1 MYGLTIVGFENN
13 NDIEKNKNENKIL
26 INLYSYIYMN
36 INLEHYII
44 IIIIFAFIYLK
55 YESSCNKRTIEK
67 MSSTDDKVA
76 AAKATN
82 DIKAEINKIYKE
94 DIEHIRN
101 LAEMST
107 ILQTKDGLIIPN
119 NVIIKGNL
127 TLDSIFSHV
136 QPGSIF
142 AYNGTVAPSSWAI
155 CDGQN
160 GTPDLRGRFITGH
173 TKSITEINNKGGEN
187 KHKLS
192 IKELA
197 SHDHKII
204 NDGNHRHSFNL
215 SENEDGSS
223 DDDFQSMTKSN
234 PSKTTSGAGSHNHGG
249 STGYVGSNYSYEN
262 RPPYYVLMYIMK
274 K

>member
-1 MYGLTIVGFENN
+1 
-13 NDIEKNKNENKIL
+13 
-26 INLYSYIYMN
+26 MN
-36 INLEHYII
+36 IDLKHYII

-67 MSSTDDKVA
+67 LSNTDDKVA

-101 LAEMST
+101 LARMSNR
-107 ILQTKDGLIIPN
+107 LQNKKGLILHE
-119 NVIIKGNL
+119 NVIINGNL
-127 TLDSIFSHV
+127 TLDGIFSHV

-142 AYNGTVAPSSWAI
+142 AYNGTSIPPGWVI

-160 GTPDLRGRFITGH
+160 ETPDLRGRFITGH
-173 TKSITEINNKGGEN
+173 TKSITEINNKGGEK

-192 IKELA
+192 IKELP
-197 SHDHKII
+197 SHDHSISHE
-204 NDGNHRHSFNL
+204 GNHSHYYNL
-215 SENEDGSS
+215 NITKNG
-223 DDDFQSMTKSN
+223 DDDSSEEN
-234 PSKTTSGAGSHNHGG
+234 DVYHSGGGTTSGAGKHDHGG
-249 STGYVGSNYSYEN
+249 STGQIGSNQSYEN